1 MATKPNT
8 PAKKPVSDADKAEAE
23 RILEYVTDRDEL
35 ARKLMWRFAK
45 KIPRGADRGSF
56 LFDAYLIVRPLV
68 AGDEE
73 TRPDPL
79 AGPQEAMWRRFCH
92 HVRTPAAK
100 NAFFSRINAVT
111 NRYLGDI
118 IYAYASSNLDGS
130 SVQTPDLQW
139 DETLLPL
146 ASAPSLLRQWKRDAA
161 VTRRFLV
168 ALFKDFAEFATIG
181 DPSRRASVAAQIAF
195 NVGFDPAA
203 QTEELIKLGEI
214 NFRRSEDPEEEKR
227 NIAQAR
233 GTVGRYISRL
243 RDEVETLSG
252 QKNPTR
258 SRRQPLDRATPARN
272 CTGTKRAKKSAA
284 SRQKE
289 PPNRG

>member
-1 MATKPNT
+1 MATKSNT
-8 PAKKPVSDADKAEAE
+8 PAQKPVSEADKAEAE
-23 RILEYVTDRDEL
+23 RILEYVTDRDDL

-56 LFDAYLIVRPLV
+56 LFDAYLIVSPLV

-73 TRPDPL
+73 TRPDPQ
-79 AGPQEAMWRRFCH
+79 AGPQAAMWRRFRH
-92 HVRTPAAK
+92 HFKTPGAK
-100 NAFFSRINAVT
+100 NGFFSRINAIA

-118 IYAYASSNLDGS
+118 VYAYASSDLDGS
-130 SVQTPDLQW
+130 SVQGPDLLW

-146 ASAPSLLRQWKRDAA
+146 ASAPSLLRQWTRDAA

-181 DPSRRASVAAQIAF
+181 DPGRRASVAAQIAF
-195 NVGFDPAA
+195 NVGFDPTAL
-203 QTEELIKLGEI
+203 TEELIKLGEI

-243 RDEVETLSG
+243 RDEVEKLSG

-258 SRRQPLDRATPARN
+258 LRRQPRDKATPAWNRI
-272 CTGTKRAKKSAA
+272 GKRRAKKSATF
-284 SRQKE
+284 RQKN